1 MLDSSVAN
9 IFVVRHNVLY
19 PAPTGPQVLDGI
31 MRKKVIKEAEYFFDD
46 VQESETTIEQ
56 LYKADAV
63 FGTNSVR
70 GPFLID
76 KIDDFQIMYSQDF
89 VSNFEALRK
98 RVLA

>member
-1 MLDSSVAN
+1 
-9 IFVVRHNVLY
+9 
-19 PAPTGPQVLDGI
+19 